1 MSEKRRITFTER
13 CTMLAD
19 EMEDLGAVDI
29 TPELVADA
37 LASTGLALA
46 VVPGAST
53 ANYYREMLGGGG

>member
-1 MSEKRRITFTER
+1 MSKERITFTER
-13 CTMLAD
+13 CQMLAD
-19 EMEDLGAVDI
+19 EMEDLGALEI

-53 ANYYREMLGGGG
+53 TNYYREMFGEGV